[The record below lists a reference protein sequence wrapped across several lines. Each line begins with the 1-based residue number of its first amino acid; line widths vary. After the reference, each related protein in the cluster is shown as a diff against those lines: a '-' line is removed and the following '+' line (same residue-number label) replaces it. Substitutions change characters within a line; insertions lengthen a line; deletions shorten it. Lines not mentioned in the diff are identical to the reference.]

1 MKNPNRIV
9 CLILVTTGFALGL
22 PLRDA
27 GSAPRRQE
35 RKSALGCSQG
45 ALAALRTIPKLNYNC
60 GENDEDDLKSPKR
73 RAALRAYLRK
83 LESSARASWW
93 AASVDDLNACLI
105 TNEVRAL
112 TESERREAGYNE
124 IYGDKWARL
133 LVVHDPCVKYSYMTR
148 NAFVL
153 QRAGGRV
160 YATLVLD
167 AFYTRADPGVRA
179 ELGTLNGET
188 LVIVE
193 TDFADG
199 FSPPT
204 LSGTYSVY
212 VIDPR
217 SHHAVPKKLFM
228 EQGNLTNQFEYAQ
241 YLFEDEELYKQWN
254 APELMR
260 NGRLLPQF
268 YVYTLNENKLTR
280 DTYVWKHKYYALQ

>member
-1 MKNPNRIV
+1 MKNRIR
-9 CLILVTTGFALGL
+9 ILCVIVVSTGFALAL
-22 PLRDA
+22 PCRDTNSAALRRGQA
-27 GSAPRRQE
+27 RQ
-35 RKSALGCSQG
+35 ATCSKE
-45 ALAALRTIPKLNYNC
+45 ALAALNMIPKLNYNC
-60 GENDEDDLKSPKR
+60 GENDEDDLKSAKR

-105 TNEVRAL
+105 TNEVREL
-112 TESERREAGYNE
+112 TESERREPGYTE
-124 IYGDKWARL
+124 VYGDQSARL
-133 LVVHDPCVKYSYMTR
+133 LVVRDPCVKYSYMTR

-153 QRAGGRV
+153 QRAVGRV
-160 YATLVLD
+160 YATQVLD

-179 ELGTLNGET
+179 ELGALNGET
-188 LVIVE
+188 LIIVK

-241 YLFEDEELYKQWN
+241 YLFEDEQLYKQWS

-260 NGRLLPQF
+260 NGRLLPEF
-268 YVYTLNENKLTR
+268 YVYSLNENKLTR